1 MDKCCVCGED
11 EGPDLRQCCMCISK
25 FHHMCIIEE
34 GKKRG
39 WAEAEEGREVCIHCQ
54 ASDIRVPEVVPPPAR
69 KRGRPKGSKN
79 KAKAQDTKD
88 ASTPVKRGRPSN
100 SQLRSGDDAS
110 EATAIFTPDHKSIRS
125 ETMYRCV
132 SFKPLREAQIHKND
146 KKLLDF
152 YADCQDFM
160 LSGVVTEVRY
170 VVGSEND
177 PDFDTPGKK
186 SKATTKTM
194 VALYKIT
201 WNHTR
206 FQREEPWITARLFYK
221 GVEQFATLKA
231 NQRMNAGRSYLQI
244 SSFVPDEELH
254 EMTEW
259 NMKFLTD
266 SSFDEENKDDEE
278 TKNDMQPVDDGSDDE
293 WSEYVERGWKKH
305 GNYDTTEDIEGLEDV
320 EWICGGH
327 YAGPTHLYEHE
338 DNKDDTPVDE
348 LRISDEFKDLFK
360 DPVKGFLAFMPL
372 EFWKTVTLR
381 TNAKAL
387 ALQAA
392 HPKGYVGGRE
402 FKKSFELVEVM
413 KFIGLLIM
421 MSVVQG
427 GEYSLYWSKPSMS
440 FLMPPTENFGRVM
453 AIDRFKQLRACI
465 TFNDV
470 VEPADPLWRIRPLIN
485 LLKASFKN
493 FVVAGREISVDEAC
507 IPCRSSYA
515 RALIVYNPKK
525 PLGKYHF
532 RIYTAACATT
542 WYVFAFKI
550 HSKAA
555 GNFDAEADD
564 DADDDGEPAPD
575 DDTAKPR
582 DEVKPSAL
590 RQHVIDITKQWEGS
604 HRVINLDNW
613 YSSVQLCLTLLKM
626 GLYCRGTVRSNR
638 AHNPRFGMF
647 DKKQIKSVMRGSSLV
662 SVATSLGIIAVS
674 WLDGTVVN
682 MLSTA
687 DATTKSFVHRR
698 IGSQTIQQECL
709 SLVGLYNKYMQGVDR
724 HDQLRERFSIA
735 SGASFKQWYKKLGFA
750 LIDIAITNLYVLYTI
765 CEPVNRRDSHL
776 HFQTKLANQ
785 MLFETDWTL

>member
-1 MDKCCVCGED
+1 M
-11 EGPDLRQCCMCISK
+11 PL
-25 FHHMCIIEE
+25 
-34 GKKRG
+34 
-39 WAEAEEGREVCIHCQ
+39 
-54 ASDIRVPEVVPPPAR
+54 PAR

-79 KAKAQDTKD
+79 KAKAQDTED

-100 SQLRSGDDAS
+100 SQLRSGDEAS

-125 ETMYRCV
+125 ETMYRYV

-160 LSGVVTEVRY
+160 LRGVVTEVRY

-186 SKATTKTM
+186 SKATTKTK

-206 FQREEPWITARLFYK
+206 FQREEPWITARLLYK

-254 EMTEW
+254 EMKW

-266 SSFDEENKDDEE
+266 SSFDDENKDDKE
-278 TKNDMQPVDDGSDDE
+278 TKNDMQPVDDGLNT
-293 WSEYVERGWKKH
+293 WSVVGRSTG
-305 GNYDTTEDIEGLEDV
+305 TTTQQKTLKDSKMLSGF
-320 EWICGGH
+320 
-327 YAGPTHLYEHE
+327 A
-338 DNKDDTPVDE
+338 DDTPVDE

-372 EFWKTVTLR
+372 EFWKTVTLG

-453 AIDRFKQLRACI
+453 AI
-465 TFNDV
+465 
-470 VEPADPLWRIRPLIN
+470 
-485 LLKASFKN
+485 
-493 FVVAGREISVDEAC
+493 
-507 IPCRSSYA
+507 
-515 RALIVYNPKK
+515 
-525 PLGKYHF
+525 
-532 RIYTAACATT
+532 
-542 WYVFAFKI
+542 
-550 HSKAA
+550 
-555 GNFDAEADD
+555 
-564 DADDDGEPAPD
+564 
-575 DDTAKPR
+575 
-582 DEVKPSAL
+582 
-590 RQHVIDITKQWEGS
+590 
-604 HRVINLDNW
+604 
-613 YSSVQLCLTLLKM
+613 
-626 GLYCRGTVRSNR
+626 
-638 AHNPRFGMF
+638 
-647 DKKQIKSVMRGSSLV
+647 
-662 SVATSLGIIAVS
+662 
-674 WLDGTVVN
+674 
-682 MLSTA
+682 
-687 DATTKSFVHRR
+687 
-698 IGSQTIQQECL
+698 
-709 SLVGLYNKYMQGVDR
+709 
-724 HDQLRERFSIA
+724 
-735 SGASFKQWYKKLGFA
+735 
-750 LIDIAITNLYVLYTI
+750 
-765 CEPVNRRDSHL
+765 
-776 HFQTKLANQ
+776 
-785 MLFETDWTL
+785 

>member
-1 MDKCCVCGED
+1 
-11 EGPDLRQCCMCISK
+11 
-25 FHHMCIIEE
+25 
-34 GKKRG
+34 
-39 WAEAEEGREVCIHCQ
+39 
-54 ASDIRVPEVVPPPAR
+54 
-69 KRGRPKGSKN
+69 
-79 KAKAQDTKD
+79 
-88 ASTPVKRGRPSN
+88 
-100 SQLRSGDDAS
+100 
-110 EATAIFTPDHKSIRS
+110 
-125 ETMYRCV
+125 MYRYV

-327 YAGPTHLYEHE
+327 YAGPRHLYERE

-402 FKKSFELVEVM
+402 FKKSFELVEVT

-421 MSVVQG
+421 MSVVLG
-427 GEYSLYWSKPSMS
+427 G
-440 FLMPPTENFGRVM
+440 
-453 AIDRFKQLRACI
+453 
-465 TFNDV
+465 
-470 VEPADPLWRIRPLIN
+470 
-485 LLKASFKN
+485 
-493 FVVAGREISVDEAC
+493 
-507 IPCRSSYA
+507 
-515 RALIVYNPKK
+515 
-525 PLGKYHF
+525 
-532 RIYTAACATT
+532 
-542 WYVFAFKI
+542 
-550 HSKAA
+550 
-555 GNFDAEADD
+555 
-564 DADDDGEPAPD
+564 
-575 DDTAKPR
+575 
-582 DEVKPSAL
+582 
-590 RQHVIDITKQWEGS
+590 
-604 HRVINLDNW
+604 
-613 YSSVQLCLTLLKM
+613 
-626 GLYCRGTVRSNR
+626 
-638 AHNPRFGMF
+638 
-647 DKKQIKSVMRGSSLV
+647 
-662 SVATSLGIIAVS
+662 
-674 WLDGTVVN
+674 
-682 MLSTA
+682 
-687 DATTKSFVHRR
+687 
-698 IGSQTIQQECL
+698 
-709 SLVGLYNKYMQGVDR
+709 
-724 HDQLRERFSIA
+724 
-735 SGASFKQWYKKLGFA
+735 
-750 LIDIAITNLYVLYTI
+750 
-765 CEPVNRRDSHL
+765 
-776 HFQTKLANQ
+776 
-785 MLFETDWTL
+785 

>member
-1 MDKCCVCGED
+1 MDKCCVCGGD
-11 EGPDLRQCCMCISK
+11 KGPDLRQCCMCISK

-39 WAEAEEGREVCIHCQ
+39 WAEAEEGREVCIQCQ
-54 ASDIRVPEVVPPPAR
+54 ASDIRVPKVVPPPPR
-69 KRGRPKGSKN
+69 KRGRPKGSKS
-79 KAKAQDTKD
+79 KAKVQDADD
-88 ASTPVKRGRPSN
+88 ASTPVKLGRPSN
-100 SQLRSGDDAS
+100 SQLRSGDEAS

-125 ETMYRCV
+125 ETMYRYV

-152 YADCQDFM
+152 YADQDFM

-194 VALYKIT
+194 VELYKIT

-206 FQREEPWITARLFYK
+206 FQREEPWFTDDGCIREESWITARLFYK

-244 SSFVPDEELH
+244 SSYVPEEELH
-254 EMTEW
+254 EMTER

-266 SSFDEENKDDEE
+266 SSFDGENKDDEE
-278 TKNDMQPVDDGSDDE
+278 TKNDMLPVDDGNDDE
-293 WSEYVERGWKKH
+293 WSEYVERGSKKH

-327 YAGPTHLYEHE
+327 YVGPTHLYEHE

-381 TNAKAL
+381 TNAKTL

-402 FKKSFELVEVM
+402 FKKSFELVEVT

-421 MSVVQG
+421 MSVVLG

-470 VEPADPLWRIRPLIN
+470 VEPADPLWRIPPLIN

-493 FVVAGREISVDEAC
+493 FVVAGREISVHEAC

-532 RIYTAACATT
+532 RIYTAACATD

-555 GNFDAEADD
+555 GNFDMEADD

-626 GLYCRGTVRSNR
+626 GLYCRGTVQSNR

-647 DKKQIKSVMRGSSLV
+647 DKKQIKSVMCGSSLV
-662 SVATSLGIIAVS
+662 
-674 WLDGTVVN
+674 
-682 MLSTA
+682 
-687 DATTKSFVHRR
+687 
-698 IGSQTIQQECL
+698 
-709 SLVGLYNKYMQGVDR
+709 
-724 HDQLRERFSIA
+724 
-735 SGASFKQWYKKLGFA
+735 
-750 LIDIAITNLYVLYTI
+750 
-765 CEPVNRRDSHL
+765 
-776 HFQTKLANQ
+776 
-785 MLFETDWTL
+785 

>member
-1 MDKCCVCGED
+1 
-11 EGPDLRQCCMCISK
+11 
-25 FHHMCIIEE
+25 
-34 GKKRG
+34 
-39 WAEAEEGREVCIHCQ
+39 
-54 ASDIRVPEVVPPPAR
+54 
-69 KRGRPKGSKN
+69 
-79 KAKAQDTKD
+79 
-88 ASTPVKRGRPSN
+88 
-100 SQLRSGDDAS
+100 
-110 EATAIFTPDHKSIRS
+110 
-125 ETMYRCV
+125 
-132 SFKPLREAQIHKND
+132 
-146 KKLLDF
+146 
-152 YADCQDFM
+152 
-160 LSGVVTEVRY
+160 
-170 VVGSEND
+170 
-177 PDFDTPGKK
+177 
-186 SKATTKTM
+186 
-194 VALYKIT
+194 
-201 WNHTR
+201 
-206 FQREEPWITARLFYK
+206 
-221 GVEQFATLKA
+221 
-231 NQRMNAGRSYLQI
+231 
-244 SSFVPDEELH
+244 
-254 EMTEW
+254 MTEW

-293 WSEYVERGWKKH
+293 WSEYVEHGWKKH

-320 EWICGGH
+320 EWTCGGH
-327 YAGPTHLYEHE
+327 YAGPTHLYERE

-427 GEYSLYWSKPSMS
+427 GEYSLYWSKP
-440 FLMPPTENFGRVM
+440 N
-453 AIDRFKQLRACI
+453 RFKQLRACI

-470 VEPADPLWRIRPLIN
+470 VEPADPLWRIRPHIN
-485 LLKASFKN
+485 LLKAPFKN

-507 IPCRSSYA
+507 IPCRSSYP

-555 GNFDAEADD
+555 GNFDAGADD

-604 HRVINLDNW
+604 HRVINLDDW

-647 DKKQIKSVMRGSSLV
+647 DKKQIKSVMHGSSLV

-698 IGSQTIQQECL
+698 IGSQTIQQECF

>member
-1 MDKCCVCGED
+1 
-11 EGPDLRQCCMCISK
+11 
-25 FHHMCIIEE
+25 
-34 GKKRG
+34 
-39 WAEAEEGREVCIHCQ
+39 
-54 ASDIRVPEVVPPPAR
+54 
-69 KRGRPKGSKN
+69 
-79 KAKAQDTKD
+79 
-88 ASTPVKRGRPSN
+88 
-100 SQLRSGDDAS
+100 
-110 EATAIFTPDHKSIRS
+110 
-125 ETMYRCV
+125 
-132 SFKPLREAQIHKND
+132 
-146 KKLLDF
+146 
-152 YADCQDFM
+152 
-160 LSGVVTEVRY
+160 
-170 VVGSEND
+170 
-177 PDFDTPGKK
+177 
-186 SKATTKTM
+186 
-194 VALYKIT
+194 
-201 WNHTR
+201 
-206 FQREEPWITARLFYK
+206 
-221 GVEQFATLKA
+221 
-231 NQRMNAGRSYLQI
+231 MNAGRSYLQI
-244 SSFVPDEELH
+244 SLFKPEDESHDL
-254 EMTEW
+254 TEW
-259 NMKFLTD
+259 DKKFLAN
-266 SSFDEENKDDEE
+266 SSFDEETKSDEE
-278 TKNDMQPVDDGSDDE
+278 TNDGSLAPQDDDGSGDE
-293 WSEYVERGWKKH
+293 WSEYVDRGWKKH
-305 GNYDTTEDIEGLEDV
+305 GHYDATEDIEGLEDV
-320 EWICGGH
+320 EWTCGGH
-327 YAGPTHLYEHE
+327 YAGPTDLYEHE

-348 LRISDEFKDLFK
+348 LRISEEFKHLFK

-381 TNAKAL
+381 TNAKAV

-402 FKKSFELVEVM
+402 FKKSIELVEVM
-413 KFIGLLIM
+413 KFVGLLIM

-453 AIDRFKQLRACI
+453 PIDRFKQLRACI

-555 GNFDAEADD
+555 RNFEEADD
-564 DADDDGEPAPD
+564 DDDGGGDDSKVDPD
-575 DDTAKPR
+575 DGAEHPR

-604 HRVINLDNW
+604 HRVINMDNW

-626 GLYCRGTVRSNR
+626 GMYCRGTVRSNR

-687 DATTKSFVHRR
+687 DATTKSYVHRR
-698 IGSQTIQQECL
+698 IGSETRQQECL

-735 SGASFKQWYKKLGFA
+735 SGASFKHWYKKLGFA
-750 LIDIAITNLYVLYTI
+750 LVDIAITNLYVLYTL
-765 CEPVNRRDSHL
+765 CEPVNRRDSHM

-785 MLFETDWTL
+785 MLFETDWTLFSETQVPMEYANVPMTQSAKVLKKAAADKAAAEDKAAALKRDASLRQPPTPSFTCRATDKQAEVSYDQRMRRYCVVCYFERNKELIKTQWCDVHKVYLCTKAYVPSDQQVPAHVCPHAAWSCWDKFHSFYHPKGLFKKDGKMDRGSELYRLKKHSVMEHKTSSAKKTLILL

>member
-1 MDKCCVCGED
+1 MDKCCVCGGD
-11 EGPDLRQCCMCISK
+11 KGPDLRQCCMCILK

-39 WAEAEEGREVCIHCQ
+39 WAEAEEGRE
-54 ASDIRVPEVVPPPAR
+54 
-69 KRGRPKGSKN
+69 RGRPKGSKS
-79 KAKAQDTKD
+79 KAKVQDADD
-88 ASTPVKRGRPSN
+88 ASTPVKLGRPSN
-100 SQLRSGDDAS
+100 SQLRSGDEAS
-110 EATAIFTPDHKSIRS
+110 EATAVFTPDHKSIRS
-125 ETMYRCV
+125 ESMYRYV

-160 LSGVVTEVRY
+160 LRGVVTEVRY

-231 NQRMNAGRSYLQI
+231 NQRMNAGGSYLQI
-244 SSFVPDEELH
+244 PSFVPEEELH

-327 YAGPTHLYEHE
+327 YVGPTHLCEHE

-381 TNAKAL
+381 TNAKTL

-402 FKKSFELVEVM
+402 FKK
-413 KFIGLLIM
+413 
-421 MSVVQG
+421 
-427 GEYSLYWSKPSMS
+427 
-440 FLMPPTENFGRVM
+440 
-453 AIDRFKQLRACI
+453 
-465 TFNDV
+465 
-470 VEPADPLWRIRPLIN
+470 
-485 LLKASFKN
+485 
-493 FVVAGREISVDEAC
+493 
-507 IPCRSSYA
+507 
-515 RALIVYNPKK
+515 
-525 PLGKYHF
+525 
-532 RIYTAACATT
+532 
-542 WYVFAFKI
+542 
-550 HSKAA
+550 
-555 GNFDAEADD
+555 
-564 DADDDGEPAPD
+564 
-575 DDTAKPR
+575 
-582 DEVKPSAL
+582 
-590 RQHVIDITKQWEGS
+590 
-604 HRVINLDNW
+604 
-613 YSSVQLCLTLLKM
+613 
-626 GLYCRGTVRSNR
+626 
-638 AHNPRFGMF
+638 
-647 DKKQIKSVMRGSSLV
+647 
-662 SVATSLGIIAVS
+662 
-674 WLDGTVVN
+674 
-682 MLSTA
+682 
-687 DATTKSFVHRR
+687 
-698 IGSQTIQQECL
+698 
-709 SLVGLYNKYMQGVDR
+709 
-724 HDQLRERFSIA
+724 
-735 SGASFKQWYKKLGFA
+735 
-750 LIDIAITNLYVLYTI
+750 
-765 CEPVNRRDSHL
+765 
-776 HFQTKLANQ
+776 
-785 MLFETDWTL
+785 